1 MDYSNMVLNDLVNQ
15 LTDFAD
21 RIEVLYSKILKEREL
36 KKNLIPIKSK
46 TKNKTKNN
54 IVYKS
59 THK

>member
-36 KKNLIPIKSK
+36 KRNLIPIKS
-46 TKNKTKNN
+46 KTKNN